1 MTPRSALPITAG
13 VVLLTILLSLSISQ
27 EIVTQPPPVETLDDL
42 NALFADEPTYNE
54 IQEAAMRFA
63 EVHPDKIESWR
74 QGAKFRAFL
83 PRVSY
88 RYNVYDDWTDEIST
102 GSEDSIS
109 FEYSYD
115 YEVMSSSEQ
124 GTNDGYGQAGSS
136 GWPVPEWS
144 MTQEY
149 TNRSGQAAS
158 TRDAYGES
166 GGTRDYIGTYE
177 EDGNTKEWG
186 VMLEWDLR
194 DFLYSEEQTRIS
206 KEARELVELRQ
217 DVMEEVNTYFFDR
230 RRSQIDMLFSP
241 PTDTA
246 SRIDM
251 QLQIARLT
259 ANIDALTG
267 GFLSKRL
274 AETKTA
280 VQ

>member
-1 MTPRSALPITAG
+1 
-13 VVLLTILLSLSISQ
+13 
-27 EIVTQPPPVETLDDL
+27 
-42 NALFADEPTYNE
+42 
-54 IQEAAMRFA
+54 
-63 EVHPDKIESWR
+63 
-74 QGAKFRAFL
+74 
-83 PRVSY
+83 
-88 RYNVYDDWTDEIST
+88 
-102 GSEDSIS
+102 
-109 FEYSYD
+109 
-115 YEVMSSSEQ
+115 
-124 GTNDGYGQAGSS
+124 
-136 GWPVPEWS
+136 
-144 MTQEY
+144 
-149 TNRSGQAAS
+149 
-158 TRDAYGES
+158 
-166 GGTRDYIGTYE
+166 
-177 EDGNTKEWG
+177 
-186 VMLEWDLR
+186 
-194 DFLYSEEQTRIS
+194 S